1 MAAFLVLLSAVPV
14 LAGAARLTQLT
25 EGAPITAENARF
37 FAMPAPVVVHI
48 ITASVFCLVG
58 AFQFSAGVRRRWPVW
73 HRRAGRVI
81 VVCGVLAASS
91 GLWMTAFYPHPPGD
105 SPLLT
110 VFRFI
115 FGSAMLASLLSGF
128 AAIRRRDVSRHR
140 AWMARG
146 YAIGQ
151 GAGTQ
156 VLVFLPWTIAL
167 GQPSGLVRALLM
179 GSAWVINLAVA
190 EWLLRRGDRR
200 HNGRPVVAAEPALA
214 VSR

>member
-1 MAAFLVLLSAVPV
+1 MAALLLLLSAVPV

-25 EGAPITAENARF
+25 EGAPITPENARF

-48 ITASVFCLVG
+48 ITASIFCLVG

-81 VVCGVLAASS
+81 VVCGVLAAGS
-91 GLWMTAFYPHPPGD
+91 GLWMTAFYPYAPGD
-105 SPLLT
+105 GPLLA

-115 FGSAMLASLLSGF
+115 FGSAMLASLVAGF

-156 VLVFLPWTIAL
+156 VLIFLPWTIAL
-167 GQPSGLVRALLM
+167 GQPSELVRALLM
-179 GSAWVINLAVA
+179 GSAWVINLAVV

-200 HNGRPVVAAEPALA
+200 SNRTRVVSAEAALA
-214 VSR
+214 VTR